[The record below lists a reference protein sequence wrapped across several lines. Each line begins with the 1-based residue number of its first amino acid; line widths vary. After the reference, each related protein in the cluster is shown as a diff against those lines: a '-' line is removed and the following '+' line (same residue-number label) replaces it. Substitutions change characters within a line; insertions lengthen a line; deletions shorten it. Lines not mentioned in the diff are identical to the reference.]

1 MKKTKISEKEKP
13 ECLNALKAYF
23 YEDLSTNPKKNDI
36 INLALNYFFEG
47 IYDSKNE
54 SWKEKYN
61 KVITEDSENKI
72 LKVKVPKNT
81 IPVKDLEEETRNYW
95 KKINELN
102 EDLIR
107 ARVKKNE
114 VIEKT
119 LIYEAPPFHITRKDK
134 KELYTYKY
142 YPNYYILY
150 KNASGTYVGTIKSTF
165 GQKTSDI
172 QDILIN
178 NKCGFFDII
187 PVPLPIDRSLRDK
200 WIKNECYI
208 FDNKHILVHFFEW
221 ALIEYYKKNVISIT
235 KKINHNFAVALPV
248 LSSIPL
254 YDYYKDDFCIA
265 KNKVT
270 GNFEIKDFNSLN
282 LLNYELELTFRIC
295 IENNSSQR
303 KKGKWLQ
310 LYKTCT
316 IGASNYPEA
325 YLIKHA
331 FDLS

>member
-23 YEDLSTNPKKNDI
+23 YEDLSTKPKKNDI

-107 ARVKKNE
+107 ERVKKNE
-114 VIEKT
+114 VIDKT

-134 KELYTYKY
+134 KE
-142 YPNYYILY
+142 
-150 KNASGTYVGTIKSTF
+150 S
-165 GQKTSDI
+165 
-172 QDILIN
+172 
-178 NKCGFFDII
+178 
-187 PVPLPIDRSLRDK
+187 
-200 WIKNECYI
+200 
-208 FDNKHILVHFFEW
+208 
-221 ALIEYYKKNVISIT
+221 
-235 KKINHNFAVALPV
+235 
-248 LSSIPL
+248 
-254 YDYYKDDFCIA
+254 
-265 KNKVT
+265 
-270 GNFEIKDFNSLN
+270 
-282 LLNYELELTFRIC
+282 
-295 IENNSSQR
+295 R
-303 KKGKWLQ
+303 KK
-310 LYKTCT
+310 T
-316 IGASNYPEA
+316 IEHSRKNSRTNITDTGYEHHHASRTEEFGFTSFNFSCGCF
-325 YLIKHA
+325 KK
-331 FDLS
+331 SSRC

>member
-1 MKKTKISEKEKP
+1 MKKTKILDGQKLA
-13 ECLNALKAYF
+13 CLSALKTYF
-23 YEDLSTNPKKNDI
+23 YEDLSTNSKKNDI

-47 IYDSKNE
+47 IYDSAKA
-54 SWKEKYN
+54 SWQEKYN

-81 IPVKDLEEETRNYW
+81 IPVDDLEIETREYWKTINQLNKDLIEERKIRN
-95 KKINELN
+95 N
-102 EDLIR
+102 
-107 ARVKKNE
+107 

-119 LIYEAPPFHITRKDK
+119 IIYEAPPFHITRIGK
-134 KELYTYKY
+134 KTFIYKY
-142 YPNYYILY
+142 YPNYYILHDKASGNY
-150 KNASGTYVGTIKSTF
+150 VDTIKNAFGKKSDTIQSL
-165 GQKTSDI
+165 
-172 QDILIN
+172 LIN
-178 NKCGFFDII
+178 KCCGFFDII
-187 PVPLPIDRSLRDK
+187 PVPLPIDRSLRNK
-200 WIKNECYI
+200 WINNECYTVN
-208 FDNKHILVHFFEW
+208 NKNILAHFFEW
-221 ALIEYYKKNVISIT
+221 ALIEYYRNNIDSIT

-265 KNKVT
+265 KNKIT
-270 GNFEIKDFNSLN
+270 GDFEIKDFNSLD
-282 LLNYELELTFRIC
+282 LMTDELKLTFRIC

-316 IGASNYPEA
+316 IGSSNYPEA

-331 FDLS
+331 FDLP